1 MTSAGATAFV
11 LTGRHVLAC
20 LLLFFGC
27 VFAVN
32 FYMAR
37 VAIQTF
43 SGLEAAKPYQEG
55 IKYDEEIARAR
66 AQDERHWSVEAS
78 LRPAAPGFFLI
89 DIHQK
94 DAGGFVTP
102 GLNVTATFMHPA
114 DRRRDV
120 SVEVPRIDAGH
131 FAAPV
136 QIAQG
141 RWNLRIEARDSQ
153 SLLFRSE
160 SRVELVR

>member
-1 MTSAGATAFV
+1 MTSARATGFV

-55 IKYDEEIARAR
+55 IRYDEEIARAR

-78 LRPAAPGFFLI
+78 LRPAAPGFFIL
-89 DIHQK
+89 DIRQK
-94 DAGGFVTP
+94 DAGGVVTP

-120 SVEVPRIDAGH
+120 SIDLPRIDSGH

-136 QIAQG
+136 EITQG
-141 RWNLRIEARDSQ
+141 LWNVRIEACDSQ
-153 SLLFRSE
+153 SLLFRSV
-160 SRVELVR
+160 SRIELIR